1 MRYDSKYILDLLN
14 YMLKDYEQD
23 KNSVNLENFKYLA
36 KHLTEISHKNVV
48 LNFTKKQFELI

>member
-1 MRYDSKYILDLLN
+1 MRYDSKYILNLLN

-23 KNSVNLENFKYLA
+23 KNSVNIDNFAYYA
-36 KHLTEISHKNVV
+36 KHLAEISHKNVV